1 MRESGCLAIR
11 EGTSVNLPQ
20 EKVSLEK
27 AALKDI
33 IRRRWETE
41 LGTGRQQSKEV
52 KDQLDTHISNV
63 KGILNNYDYEIF
75 CMPNVIANT
84 KTMSRNDTKD
94 YLKHIEA
101 LAVGYSSVFGSDLA
115 TLLLI
120 GLTCKSRS
128 VSSIAKYYDNF
139 SSDINRKAVYYDNLL
154 QKHSDFMSR
163 VNYEIKVT
171 ESGLLKFFRK
181 KKVVKLKKIA
191 SHRTNRIKA
200 IEKKRSTYRS
210 IISSMSR

>member
-1 MRESGCLAIR
+1 
-11 EGTSVNLPQ
+11 
-20 EKVSLEK
+20 
-27 AALKDI
+27 
-33 IRRRWETE
+33 
-41 LGTGRQQSKEV
+41 
-52 KDQLDTHISNV
+52 
-63 KGILNNYDYEIF
+63 
-75 CMPNVIANT
+75 
-84 KTMSRNDTKD
+84 
-94 YLKHIEA
+94 
-101 LAVGYSSVFGSDLA
+101 VGYSSVFGSDLA

-181 KKVVKLKKIA
+181 KKAVKLKRIA
-191 SHRTNRIKA
+191 SRRTNRIKI